1 MKKRINKVII
11 FTLLLLSA
19 IIFSSFNPS
28 CAKYFKEEENLKY
41 NLTVKQL
48 YRELNSSEYSV
59 SINNSSSTV
68 NSMVL
73 NFKFIKTGYIS
84 ESEKEKYTLTVDNC
98 TVGTLE
104 NDGDYIKTK
113 LTCDPTSLYDS
124 TRDVYKLNVSIKDKI
139 STDSKSF
146 LYTKI
151 TYLIN
156 KSDFNPPSED
166 IKEIIIEDNVIKIP
180 KDYIYNDGESTN
192 SIVRNWLNNYMS
204 TNYLDYSGM
213 VSDYFDNTYTDLTG
227 NQVLTT
233 ELKGLYYT
241 SDNDYYI
248 FRVDEAIVSYA
259 RTFNST
265 NSTKKGYVYLAGIL
279 DKETA
284 FNDALKYYY
293 SDTTTYN
300 DIISYINNNGG
311 INKLISGEV
320 SQIAGLEYSSTN
332 NSIKINL
339 DSILSFVYPSSV
351 YEFTIPYISQSSS
364 QGSPQDIMY
373 SYIYEKIQNSNYDND
388 FKNFIYLNDD
398 LYYYTLSLTETY
410 SHYYYYKSATVTL
423 LFEIAYVRGEENVTI
438 KIHEIDD
445 TNNVYNINNAIS
457 STSSYGSYTIS
468 SGSTMY
474 LFTSTD
480 HYETSINDIITT
492 ITLKLN

>member
-48 YRELNSSEYSV
+48 YRELSSSEYSV

-84 ESEKEKYTLTVDNC
+84 GSEKEKYTLTVDNC

-139 STDSKSF
+139 STDNKSF

-192 SIVRNWLNNYMS
+192 IIVRNWLNNYMS
-204 TNYLDYSGM
+204 TKYKDYSCM
-213 VSDYFDNTYTDLTG
+213 VSDYFDNTY
-227 NQVLTT
+227 N
-233 ELKGLYYT
+233 
-241 SDNDYYI
+241 
-248 FRVDEAIVSYA
+248 
-259 RTFNST
+259 
-265 NSTKKGYVYLAGIL
+265 
-279 DKETA
+279 
-284 FNDALKYYY
+284 
-293 SDTTTYN
+293 
-300 DIISYINNNGG
+300 
-311 INKLISGEV
+311 
-320 SQIAGLEYSSTN
+320 
-332 NSIKINL
+332 
-339 DSILSFVYPSSV
+339 
-351 YEFTIPYISQSSS
+351 
-364 QGSPQDIMY
+364 
-373 SYIYEKIQNSNYDND
+373 
-388 FKNFIYLNDD
+388 
-398 LYYYTLSLTETY
+398 
-410 SHYYYYKSATVTL
+410 
-423 LFEIAYVRGEENVTI
+423 
-438 KIHEIDD
+438 
-445 TNNVYNINNAIS
+445 
-457 STSSYGSYTIS
+457 
-468 SGSTMY
+468 
-474 LFTSTD
+474 
-480 HYETSINDIITT
+480 
-492 ITLKLN
+492 

>member
-48 YRELNSSEYSV
+48 YRELNNNEYSV

-84 ESEKEKYTLTVDNC
+84 GSEKEKYTLTVDNC
-98 TVGTLE
+98 IVGTLE

-192 SIVRNWLNNYMS
+192 ITVRNWLNNYMS
-204 TNYLDYSGM
+204 TNYIDYSGM

-241 SDNDYYI
+241 SDENYYI
-248 FRVDEAIVSYA
+248 FNIDEAIVSYA
-259 RTFNST
+259 RTFDST
-265 NSTKKGYVYLAGIL
+265 TSIKKGYVYLAGIL

-284 FNDALKYYY
+284 FNEALRYYY
-293 SDTTTYN
+293 DDITTYN
-300 DIISYINNNGG
+300 DIVTYINNNGG

-320 SQIAGLEYSSTN
+320 SQIAGLEYNSTN

-339 DSILSFVYPSSV
+339 DSILNFVYPSNV
-351 YEFTIPYISQSSS
+351 YEFTIPFDSQNN
-364 QGSPQDIMY
+364 MY
-373 SYIYEKIQNSNYDND
+373 SNIDLKIQDTNYENE
-388 FKNFIYLNDD
+388 FKEFIRWNDD
-398 LYYYTLSLTETY
+398 LYYYTLLLTETY
-410 SHYYYYKSATVTL
+410 SHYYYYKSATSTL
-423 LFEIAYVRGEENVTI
+423 LFEIAYVNGEENVSI
-438 KIHEIDD
+438 RIHEIND
-445 TNNVYNINNAIS
+445 TNNVYNIDNAIS

-474 LFTSTD
+474 LFTSTE
-480 HYETSINDIITT
+480 HYETSVTNNITS

>member
-41 NLTVKQL
+41 NLTIKQL
-48 YRELNSSEYSV
+48 YRELNNNEYSV
-59 SINNSSSTV
+59 SINSSSTV

-84 ESEKEKYTLTVDNC
+84 GSETEKYTVIVDNC

-113 LTCDPTSLYDS
+113 LTCDPTKIYDS
-124 TRDVYKLNVSIKDKI
+124 IREVYKLNITIKDKI
-139 STDSKSF
+139 SSDSKSF

-156 KSDFNPPSED
+156 KLDFNPSEEV
-166 IKEIIIEDNVIKIP
+166 KEIIIEDNVIKIP
-180 KDYIYNDGESTN
+180 KDYIYADGESTN
-192 SIVRNWLNNYMS
+192 KVVRNWLNNYMS
-204 TNYLDYSGM
+204 INYLEYSGI
-213 VSDYFDNTYTDLTG
+213 VSNYFDNTYPDLSG

-233 ELKGLYYT
+233 ELKGLYYS
-241 SDNDYYI
+241 SDENYYI
-248 FRVDEAIVSYA
+248 FNIDEAIVSYA
-259 RTFNST
+259 RTFDST
-265 NSTKKGYVYLAGIL
+265 TSIKKGYVYLAGIL

-284 FNDALKYYY
+284 FNEALRYYY
-293 SDTTTYN
+293 DDITTYN
-300 DIISYINNNGG
+300 DIVAYINNNGG

-320 SQIAGLEYSSTN
+320 SQIAGLEYNSTN

-339 DSILSFVYPSSV
+339 DSILNFVYPSNV
-351 YEFTIPYISQSSS
+351 YEFTIPFDSR
-364 QGSPQDIMY
+364 DNMY
-373 SYIYEKIQNSNYDND
+373 SNIDLKIQDSNYENE
-388 FKNFIYLNDD
+388 FKEFIRWSDD

-410 SHYYYYKSATVTL
+410 SHYYYYKSATSTL
-423 LFEIAYVRGEENVTI
+423 LFEIAYVSDEENVSI
-438 KIHEIDD
+438 RIHEIDD
-445 TNNVYNINNAIS
+445 TNNVYYIDNAIS
-457 STSSYGSYTIS
+457 STSSHGSYTIS

-474 LFTSTD
+474 LFTSTE
-480 HYETSINDIITT
+480 HYETSVSNNTT
-492 ITLKLN
+492 SITLKLN

>member
-84 ESEKEKYTLTVDNC
+84 GSETEKYTVIVDNC

-113 LTCDPTSLYDS
+113 LTCDPTTIYDS
-124 TRDVYKLNVSIKDKI
+124 TREVYKLNISIKDKI
-139 STDSKSF
+139 SSDSKSF

-204 TNYLDYSGM
+204 TNYLDYSGI
-213 VSDYFDNTYTDLTG
+213 VSDYFDNTYTDLSG

-233 ELKGLYYT
+233 ELKGLYYS
-241 SDNDYYI
+241 SDEKYYI
-248 FRVDEAIVSYA
+248 FNIDEAIVSYA
-259 RTFNST
+259 RTFDST
-265 NSTKKGYVYLAGIL
+265 TSIKKGYVYLAGIL

-284 FNDALKYYY
+284 FNEALRYYY
-293 SDTTTYN
+293 DDITTYN
-300 DIISYINNNGG
+300 DIVTYINNNGG
-311 INKLISGEV
+311 LNKLISGEV
-320 SQIAGLEYSSTN
+320 SQIAGLEYNSTN

-339 DSILSFVYPSSV
+339 DSILNFVYPSNV
-351 YEFTIPYISQSSS
+351 YEFTIPF
-364 QGSPQDIMY
+364 DTRANMY
-373 SYIYEKIQNSNYDND
+373 TNLSNKINDTIYEDTFKTFIGQNYNIY
-388 FKNFIYLNDD
+388 FI
-398 LYYYTLSLTETY
+398 TLAKTQDQEY
-410 SHYYYYKSATVTL
+410 IHYYYYKSASSTLLVEFNHVASGDTITVKITEIDNTNNEYEVSSPVIELTANSYGFYTVTC
-423 LFEIAYVRGEENVTI
+423 
-438 KIHEIDD
+438 
-445 TNNVYNINNAIS
+445 NNTVYYFNS
-457 STSSYGSYTIS
+457 LDLYTIN
-468 SGSTMY
+468 
-474 LFTSTD
+474 
-480 HYETSINDIITT
+480 ETNTLITLSIN
-492 ITLKLN
+492 

>member
-41 NLTVKQL
+41 NLTIKQL
-48 YRELNSSEYSV
+48 YRELNNNEYSV

-84 ESEKEKYTLTVDNC
+84 GSEKEKYTLTVDNC
-98 TVGTLE
+98 IVGTLE

-192 SIVRNWLNNYMS
+192 ITVRNWLNNYMS
-204 TNYLDYSGM
+204 TNYIDYSGM

-241 SDNDYYI
+241 SDENYYI
-248 FRVDEAIVSYA
+248 FNIDEAIVSYA
-259 RTFNST
+259 RTFDST
-265 NSTKKGYVYLAGIL
+265 TSIKKGYVYLAGIL

-284 FNDALKYYY
+284 FNEALRYYY
-293 SDTTTYN
+293 DDITTYN
-300 DIISYINNNGG
+300 DIVTYINNNGG

-320 SQIAGLEYSSTN
+320 SQIAGLEYNSTN

-339 DSILSFVYPSSV
+339 DSILNFVYPSNV
-351 YEFTIPYISQSSS
+351 YEFTIPFDSQNN
-364 QGSPQDIMY
+364 MY
-373 SYIYEKIQNSNYDND
+373 SNIDLKIQDTNYENE
-388 FKNFIYLNDD
+388 FKEFIRWNDD
-398 LYYYTLSLTETY
+398 LYYYTLLLTETY
-410 SHYYYYKSATVTL
+410 SHYYYYKSATSTL
-423 LFEIAYVRGEENVTI
+423 LFEIAYVNGEENVSI
-438 KIHEIDD
+438 RIHEIND
-445 TNNVYNINNAIS
+445 TNNVYNIDNAIS

-474 LFTSTD
+474 LFTSTE
-480 HYETSINDIITT
+480 HYETSVTNNITS